1 MSERFMRIII
11 MFDLPTES
19 LEDKR
24 NYRDFRKLLIENGFL
39 MLQKSVYCKLAL
51 NGTKVRAVL
60 TRLRAQLPRKG
71 LVQALV
77 ITEKQFAGM
86 ELLVGETNSNI
97 LGQDQVVII
106 L

>member
-60 TRLRAQLPRKG
+60 ARLRAQLPRQG

-86 ELLVGETNSNI
+86 ELLVGETNPNI